1 MERGGKIKERESSRR
16 EGICTHRN
24 NEKSAPAQNVQ
35 RACSVSVELLNR
47 PIIVGLEYTKHLACR
62 RYRDYRTFLT
72 NKTTA

>member
-16 EGICTHRN
+16 EGTCTHRN
-24 NEKSAPAQNVQ
+24 NEKSAPAQNIQ

-47 PIIVGLEYTKHLACR
+47 PIIVGLEYTKHLAYR
-62 RYRDYRTFLT
+62 RYRTFLT

>member
-47 PIIVGLEYTKHLACR
+47 PIIL
-62 RYRDYRTFLT
+62 
-72 NKTTA
+72 